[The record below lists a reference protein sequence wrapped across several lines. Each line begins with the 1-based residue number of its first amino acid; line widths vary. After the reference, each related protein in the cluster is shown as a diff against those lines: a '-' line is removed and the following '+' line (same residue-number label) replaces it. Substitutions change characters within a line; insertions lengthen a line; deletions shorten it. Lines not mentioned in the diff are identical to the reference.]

1 LAHVDIRV
9 TGIPR
14 VWGEPYCFTDI
25 VVRMAERVVEW
36 TLAARWE
43 PNAPDAVVVSND
55 RGLSALALEP
65 HTDDADR
72 RCVVLIW
79 TGTKLARMSDPNDE
93 AREGHRLWSRG
104 LASIHWA
111 ALVEASELVAELET
125 ANRVHPS
132 HDPAKFRRLSHYVLP
147 LKECTV
153 EVVAR
158 DAQLLRYEGPP
169 LSAAGRAMVPQT

>member
-1 LAHVDIRV
+1 M
-9 TGIPR
+9 
-14 VWGEPYCFTDI
+14 
-25 VVRMAERVVEW
+25 RMTERVVEW
-36 TLAARWE
+36 AQAVRWE
-43 PNAPDAVVVSND
+43 PNAPDAVLLSTD
-55 RGLSALALEP
+55 RGLSALALEA
-65 HTDDADR
+65 HSDDADP

-79 TGTKLARMSDPNDE
+79 SGTKLARMSDPNDE

-111 ALVEASELVAELET
+111 ALVEDSELVAELERG
-125 ANRVHPS
+125 NRVHS
-132 HDPAKFRRLSHYVLP
+132 RHDPAKFRRLSHYVLP

-169 LSAAGRAMVPQT
+169 LIAAGRALMPKKPE